1 VVRLRTAGGH
11 GGPVAA
17 EGHDGQNGTR
27 VASQTRHRLGQASAG
42 RRAAGKPRLVV
53 AAAGMARNASWRV
66 LTRSRQRLEG
76 WPLHADD
83 PVLDLMDR
91 FTAALNSHDRD
102 AVAALVTDDIVFE
115 STSPPPD
122 GTRYEGRDAVR
133 RIWAEML
140 TATPQARFSVEEQFS
155 DGSGR
160 AVVRWRYDWADGHVR
175 GVDIVR
181 VRNGQLAES
190 LAYVKG

>member
-1 VVRLRTAGGH
+1 MHT
-11 GGPVAA
+11 
-17 EGHDGQNGTR
+17 
-27 VASQTRHRLGQASAG
+27 
-42 RRAAGKPRLVV
+42 
-53 AAAGMARNASWRV
+53 
-66 LTRSRQRLEG
+66 
-76 WPLHADD
+76 DD

-91 FTAALNSHDRD
+91 FTAALNSHDLD

-115 STSPPPD
+115 STSPSPD

-133 RIWAEML
+133 QIWGEML
-140 TATPQARFSVEEQFS
+140 AATPQARFSVEEQFS
-155 DGSGR
+155 AGSGR

>member
-1 VVRLRTAGGH
+1 MHT
-11 GGPVAA
+11 
-17 EGHDGQNGTR
+17 
-27 VASQTRHRLGQASAG
+27 
-42 RRAAGKPRLVV
+42 
-53 AAAGMARNASWRV
+53 
-66 LTRSRQRLEG
+66 
-76 WPLHADD
+76 DD

-91 FTAALNSHDRD
+91 FTAALNSRDLD
-102 AVAALVTDDIVFE
+102 AVMALVTEDIVFE
-115 STSPPPD
+115 STSPSPD
-122 GTRYEGRDAVR
+122 GARYEGRDAVR
-133 RIWAEML
+133 QIWAEML
-140 TATPQARFSVEEQFS
+140 TTPQARFSVEEQFS

>member
-1 VVRLRTAGGH
+1 MAEVAEKAGDEKERPRGVAGTIWVLERTQDREHGRARPAHRHDRRLR
-11 GGPVAA
+11 
-17 EGHDGQNGTR
+17 
-27 VASQTRHRLGQASAG
+27 
-42 RRAAGKPRLVV
+42 RRADPVLEVRPYRRLTP
-53 AAAGMARNASWRV
+53 AAAGCKDGRMH
-66 LTRSRQRLEG
+66 T
-76 WPLHADD
+76 DD

-91 FTAALNSHDRD
+91 FTAALNSHDLD
-102 AVAALVTDDIVFE
+102 ATMALVTDDIVFE

-122 GTRYEGRDAVR
+122 GTRYEGRDAVLQV
-133 RIWAEML
+133 WGEML
-140 TATPQARFSVEEQFS
+140 ASTPQARFSVEEQFS

-175 GVDIVR
+175 GVDVVR

>member
-1 VVRLRTAGGH
+1 MHT
-11 GGPVAA
+11 
-17 EGHDGQNGTR
+17 
-27 VASQTRHRLGQASAG
+27 
-42 RRAAGKPRLVV
+42 
-53 AAAGMARNASWRV
+53 
-66 LTRSRQRLEG
+66 
-76 WPLHADD
+76 DD

-91 FTAALNSHDRD
+91 FTAALNSHDLD

-115 STSPPPD
+115 ATSPPPD

-133 RIWAEML
+133 RIWGEML
-140 TATPQARFSVEEQFS
+140 ATTPQARFSVEEQFS

-160 AVVRWRYDWADGHVR
+160 AVVRWRYDWEDGHVR